1 MRKLSLPT
9 WILIATLLGLVAGLI
24 VGKPIT
30 DLKFLGD
37 IFLRLVL
44 MAVVPMVF
52 LSVTVALARMELRDL
67 GRVGAKVIAFYI
79 ITTII
84 AIILGLLAANLV
96 QPGLGIQAPA
106 ELKQVAAAT
115 KLNFA
120 DALLQVIPRNPI
132 DAMAKFDLLGV
143 VVFSIFLGVSLS
155 FLGSRAVSAV
165 DLLETLRDA
174 MIHIV
179 RISMYYAP
187 IGVFAL
193 MAWVTGTMGIGI
205 LLPLV
210 KYMVTVIVAIVIQ
223 TAVVVT
229 LIVWIFAKVDPIQ
242 FYRRCSEVMLVAF
255 TTRSSNVSLPV
266 AMECAETK
274 LGVSKK
280 ISGFALP
287 LGAVMNQDGMCIYQ
301 AVAAILIAQFF
312 GVSFSLG
319 DQIRLLL
326 LILLIGLGSAGIPSG
341 GLVLLAVIV
350 AGMGWPVEGIAIIAG
365 VDAIPDM
372 FRTTLNVLDDLSG
385 AVAVAASEGELDRDV
400 YYGKKGVIA

>member
-9 WILIATLLGLVAGLI
+9 WILIATLLGLVAGLL

-30 DLKFLGD
+30 NLKFLGD

-79 ITTII
+79 VTTII

-106 ELKQVAAAT
+106 ELKQVAPAT
-115 KLNFA
+115 KLNIA

-205 LLPLV
+205 LLPLA
-210 KYMVTVIVAIVIQ
+210 KYMVTVIVTIIIQ
-223 TAVVVT
+223 TVVVVS
-229 LIVWIFAKVDPIQ
+229 LVVWIFAKVDPIQ
-242 FYRRCSEVMLVAF
+242 FYRRCTEVMLVAF

-312 GVSFSLG
+312 GVSFTLG

-385 AVAVAASEGELDRDV
+385 AVAVAASEGELDREV
-400 YYGKKGVIA
+400 YYGKKAVTA

>member
-9 WILIATLLGLVAGLI
+9 WILIATLLGLVAGLL

-30 DLKFLGD
+30 NLKFLGD

-79 ITTII
+79 VTTII

-106 ELKQVAAAT
+106 ELKQVAPAT
-115 KLNFA
+115 KLNIA

-205 LLPLV
+205 LLPLA
-210 KYMVTVIVAIVIQ
+210 KYMVTVIVTIIIQ
-223 TAVVVT
+223 TVVVVSPV
-229 LIVWIFAKVDPIQ
+229 VWIFAKVDPIQ
-242 FYRRCSEVMLVAF
+242 FYRRCTEVMLVAF

-312 GVSFSLG
+312 GVSFTLG

-385 AVAVAASEGELDRDV
+385 AVAVAASEGELDREV
-400 YYGKKGVIA
+400 YYGKKAVTA